1 DVLWETGV
9 SSSCLELEITET
21 LAMQNAVESLGV
33 LRGLKELGVRIAIDD
48 FGTGYSSLS
57 YLRNFPIDTLKIDAS
72 FIRSLT
78 DDGSSREIASAVIAL
93 AHSLDIRV
101 VAEGVETEPQW
112 RLLCG
117 QGCDEVQGYFFSA
130 PLPAADCRRFLFEH
144 RRSLQSARDA
154 AAAGDDDDD
163 GVGRAALG

>member
-1 DVLWETGV
+1 VLWETGL

-21 LAMQNAVESLGV
+21 LAMQNAEESLGV
-33 LRGLKELGVRIAIDD
+33 LSGLKELGVRIAIDD

-78 DDGSSREIASAVIAL
+78 DDSGSLEIASAVIAL

-101 VAEGVETEPQW
+101 VAEGVETEAQW
-112 RLLCG
+112 RLLRD
-117 QGCDEVQGYFFSA
+117 QGCDEVQGFFFSL
-130 PLPAADCRRFLFEH
+130 PLTAEGCGHLVFEH
-144 RRSLQSARDA
+144 RESLSP
-154 AAAGDDDDD
+154 AGT
-163 GVGRAALG
+163 RAALG